1 MPRAR
6 PRTDPDLGMR
16 IRRRRRQLD
25 LTLQQLCDE
34 AGLSPGYLSQVERGL
49 ATPTLGTLAQIAR
62 GLDLGLEHFVG
73 ETRPEDAV
81 TREGA
86 RPRFSIEGSAM
97 GYETL
102 AASFPGAE
110 LSSYIL
116 HVPPGFRS
124 ETVAHE
130 GEEILFVL
138 EGCITQMLDGE
149 AFRLNAGDSLHYS
162 GATPHSW
169 ANESDAPARLL
180 WTGTLAVLQGRRES
194 RLPEMLPAN
203 TERECNQRR

>member
-1 MPRAR
+1 MPRAK
-6 PRTDPDLGMR
+6 PRTHPDLGMR

-25 LTLQQLCDE
+25 LTLRELCDM

-49 ATPTLGTLAQIAR
+49 ASPTLGTLAQIAR

-81 TREGA
+81 TRAGT

-138 EGCITQMLDGE
+138 EGCITQVLDGE
-149 AFRLNAGDSLHYS
+149 AFRLSAGDSLHYS

-194 RLPEMLPAN
+194 RLPGMVPAN
-203 TERECNQRR
+203 SERQTHQRR